1 MLLPFLLCNVIT
13 IEWVNTTASI
23 LLHYSCLYS
32 GTLLFQKDYH
42 KKLYLNLSSWICK
55 KKKNMLD
62 TWKLSRRTINK
73 NIGRQQKSK
82 KRQKLMRKKIFTS
95 IILLSLS
102 SSNHAH
108 TYRVKKIIHKL
119 KNIRKILE
127 IDSSVSPRVV
137 KQQFVLFLA
146 FHQRGSWLQLFQE
159 TSQVHHFTLVLFKW
173 KIVIRYSNKFI
184 ENTYYSVFKSRI
196 VSMTFLRRWY
206 QSVHYQFIEAGTVA
220 RAELEQNIL
229 VRSNPIAFIQ
239 AMYCLQ
245 KIHRI
250 YIIY

>member
-1 MLLPFLLCNVIT
+1 
-13 IEWVNTTASI
+13 
-23 LLHYSCLYS
+23 
-32 GTLLFQKDYH
+32 
-42 KKLYLNLSSWICK
+42 
-55 KKKNMLD
+55 MLD

-73 NIGRQQKSK
+73 SIGRQQKSK

-127 IDSSVSPRVV
+127 SILTEVTFLCSPRVV
-137 KQQFVLFLA
+137 KQLLVLFLA

-196 VSMTFLRRWY
+196 VSITFLRRWY
-206 QSVHYQFIEAGTVA
+206 KNVHYQFTEAGTVQMQWW
-220 RAELEQNIL
+220 EYQT
-229 VRSNPIAFIQ
+229 
-239 AMYCLQ
+239 
-245 KIHRI
+245 
-250 YIIY
+250 

>member
-1 MLLPFLLCNVIT
+1 
-13 IEWVNTTASI
+13 
-23 LLHYSCLYS
+23 
-32 GTLLFQKDYH
+32 
-42 KKLYLNLSSWICK
+42 
-55 KKKNMLD
+55 MLD

-73 NIGRQQKSK
+73 SIGRQQKSK

-146 FHQRGSWLQLFQE
+146 FHQRGS
-159 TSQVHHFTLVLFKW
+159 
-173 KIVIRYSNKFI
+173 
-184 ENTYYSVFKSRI
+184 
-196 VSMTFLRRWY
+196 
-206 QSVHYQFIEAGTVA
+206 
-220 RAELEQNIL
+220 
-229 VRSNPIAFIQ
+229 
-239 AMYCLQ
+239 
-245 KIHRI
+245 
-250 YIIY
+250 